1 MTEKEFHDSLVAPV
15 QFSMSASKIAVDRA
29 ANNRVKEFAGFELAE
44 TTAIT
49 AVLKTMETIFPEMD
63 EETKKSFA
71 IIESTA
77 AGNAFDKLYIRSQL
91 KNHRLLRD
99 LTEDYLNEAPK
110 EQLDKIESED
120 KLIATLILPFLEEH
134 VTIIERLG
142 KKLGLAEHAL

>member
-29 ANNRVKEFAGFELAE
+29 TNNRVKEFAGFELAE

-63 EETKKSFA
+63 EETKKSFG

-77 AGNAFDKLYIRSQL
+77 AGDEFDKLYLQSQL

-99 LTEDYLNEAPK
+99 LTEDYLNEAPTD
-110 EQLDKIESED
+110 QLDKIEAED
-120 KLIATLILPFLEEH
+120 KLIATLILPFFEEH

-142 KKLGLAEHAL
+142 KKLGIEELVL